1 MEPGELD
8 FRADGALYYSIDAGN
23 RWQVMKLVWRV
34 EGDVIISD
42 QPSAP
47 REERTS
53 FSFDE
58 EGLLVAAFQG
68 QRCWFRKGPKKAPE
82 V

>member
-1 MEPGELD
+1 MEPAELD

-34 EGDVIISD
+34 QGGVIISD

-58 EGLLVAAFQG
+58 EGLLVAVFQG
-68 QRCWFRKGPKKAPE
+68 QSCWFRKGPKKAPE